1 MAKTGNGIEGGPGKL
16 REVLVTGSILA
27 IMGIGLIVL
36 LEQGKLD
43 LGQRFLEAVAIL
55 GVGAGALSKIKDWM
69 GALGWTS
76 TDKDK
81 KS

>member
-1 MAKTGNGIEGGPGKL
+1 MEGRWGKTKEI
-16 REVLVTGSILA
+16 LVAGSALA
-27 IMGIGLIVL
+27 ILGFGLIVL